1 MFYTLTKGKN
11 IKVVVGFLPP
21 DPLHGMRGAPSR
33 RTSRPFFPSFF
44 SSLLCGFSQPRPSG
58 LLLHPFTLFFL
69 GGLGF
74 SFYFLNSFFSLILLN
89 RKPTLYILQKIGGGV
104 FPSFSIRSVSCSN
117 NVRYKG
123 ILKRLEGF

>member
-33 RTSRPFFPSFF
+33 RTSRPFFPFCVGFATTPQRAVASPFHTFF
-44 SSLLCGFSQPRPSG
+44 SWG
-58 LLLHPFTLFFL
+58 LGLFF
-69 GGLGF
+69 F
-74 SFYFLNSFFSLILLN
+74 FLNSFFSFILLN